1 MLQSFSRAY
10 LEAIDQAHLGMS
22 DTVAGNLRSRRWG
35 DTPSMKRH
43 GHPFPVTGDAL
54 KGACFLPILGWCH
67 HDDSHFLRALGTKQ
81 RPGVSKD
88 CPVRHMMLHG
98 HDEFLPVGQNV
109 ANDRDRSDG
118 RVASVYNCSLARAFE
133 RQISGTRVS
142 RKPQHDH
149 PNERRG
155 KKRSPESNLMV
166 AMRWT
171 AITPSGSA

>member
-54 KGACFLPILGWCH
+54 KGACFLPILGWCR

-81 RPGVSKD
+81 CPGVSKD
-88 CPVRHMMLHG
+88 CLVRHILVHR
-98 HDEFLPVGQNV
+98 HDEFPSRREVKNILIEVIPLVRQ
-109 ANDRDRSDG
+109 
-118 RVASVYNCSLARAFE
+118 RAFPPSRRDHAGDGDQR
-133 RQISGTRVS
+133 RQGRAASEGLGLDAS
-142 RKPQHDH
+142 A
-149 PNERRG
+149 RRWRTM
-155 KKRSPESNLMV
+155 K
-166 AMRWT
+166 
-171 AITPSGSA
+171 